1 MWGGAFPAPPSAPT
15 HPPGLCLLQRRRQ
28 HLAGVLDHPP
38 RAPREVHGHQR
49 VVRHAPLR
57 GRRERAGGSWGAGG
71 SPPRHRGCAGGR
83 GGTHQGRG
91 ADPGGLAQPGL
102 SLLVVTVELHAVLGG
117 RHREW
122 GVPWDR
128 GRVTPTPK
136 KTGMGAPPLCLC
148 WIRGVA
154 SHWQPLI
161 MGVSASSSIPQY
173 PPVLSSTPPAPP
185 GPHYTPNPHYR
196 DPKYPPGGAGA
207 HLEEAESRH
216 PAGPALLILA
226 AQQLQALGAAAHLVG
241 LRGEDRT
248 ITGQPPPDPSPCP
261 CHPLGGRDPLAELAE
276 VPRGAAP

>member
-1 MWGGAFPAPPSAPT
+1 MGGGFPAPPSAPT

-136 KTGMGAPPLCLC
+136 KTGMGAPLCVC
-148 WIRGVA
+148 AGSEGGHPTGSPSSWGYQHPPA
-154 SHWQPLI
+154 SP
-161 MGVSASSSIPQY
+161 STPQY
-173 PPVLSSTPPAPP
+173 SPAPLSTPRTPLHSKPP
-185 GPHYTPNPHYR
+185 LQGPR
-196 DPKYPPGGAGA
+196 
-207 HLEEAESRH
+207 
-216 PAGPALLILA
+216 
-226 AQQLQALGAAAHLVG
+226 V
-241 LRGEDRT
+241 
-248 ITGQPPPDPSPCP
+248 PSW
-261 CHPLGGRDPLAELAE
+261 GGRGSP
-276 VPRGAAP
+276 